1 LEKYDPEKKKLER
14 KLEKQLQKI
23 DDKFDDENEKILRD
37 KM

>member
-14 KLEKQLQKI
+14 KLEKQLQRI